1 MERKKAIIS
10 FMNIFFDGQ
19 DEEIFSALEKITVLV
34 KKDKKEMLFFEG
46 DEGSSM
52 YFLVSGSIK
61 LFKINAEGKEAVIRF
76 VEPCELFAEILLYMK
91 NRYPVNAM
99 AIQPSQL
106 LAINAKQLFGFI
118 KQKPE
123 FAMKI
128 IERLASRTKY
138 LMKMIENLTLS
149 DVRGKFLNY
158 LRFMKRQSK
167 EEDITLPVPKG
178 ELALL
183 LGIAPETFS
192 RLLKKLSKEKLISV
206 KGRKIKILFQL

>member
-10 FMNIFFDGQ
+10 FMKIFFDGQ

-76 VEPCELFAEILLYMK
+76 VEPSELFAEILLYMK

-99 AIQPSQL
+99 AIQPSYL

-118 KQKPE
+118 QQKPE